1 VQTEAVPESS
11 VHRNVTFSSLSVNEK
26 LGDARFDG
34 LLGFELMDGLGGGV
48 PSTVTVGCGPCKAKS
63 VVPVLRLVV
72 HVVVPWFAGAVAPKV
87 RVSVA
92 PGHRSPVPPGET
104 TSIVVPFSAA
114 VHVAAEQAP
123 AAEVVAARDDESSV
137 NVAGTLT

>member
-1 VQTEAVPESS
+1 M
-11 VHRNVTFSSLSVNEK
+11 HRNVTSASLSVNEK
-26 LGDARFDG
+26 VGDVRFDG
-34 LLGFELMDGLGGGV
+34 SLGFEMMDGRGGGV
-48 PSTVTVGCGPCKAKS
+48 LSTETVGCDPCRAKS
-63 VVPVLRLVV
+63 VVPLLRLVV
-72 HVVVPWFAGAVAPKV
+72 HVVIPSFAGAVAANV

-123 AAEVVAARDDESSV
+123 AADVVAASDDESTV
-137 NVAGTLT
+137 NVPGTLM